1 MESAI
6 AVLYSGISPDAMWF
20 SPDPRPANLSV
31 AKRPAFRQEFR
42 AMPRTLFERIIDRE
56 IPAKI
61 EHEDD
66 RCIVIHDIQPQAPV
80 HLLIIPKKAIP
91 RLADAASSDEAVL
104 GHLLV
109 VAGELARKLHL
120 ERGFR
125 IVVNSG
131 PDACE
136 SVPHVHVHLLAK
148 RQMAWPP
155 G

>member
-1 MESAI
+1 MS
-6 AVLYSGISPDAMWF
+6 
-20 SPDPRPANLSV
+20 
-31 AKRPAFRQEFR
+31 
-42 AMPRTLFERIIDRE
+42 RTLFERIIDRE

-61 EHEDD
+61 EFEDE

-80 HLLIIPKKAIP
+80 HLLIVPKKPIP
-91 RLADAASSDEAVL
+91 RLAAAVAADEAVL

-109 VAGELARKLHL
+109 VAGELAAKLKL
-120 ERGFR
+120 DKGFR

-148 RQMAWPP
+148 RQMTWPP